1 MHRKAVQSKHV
12 HPPKPII
19 HEIHPK
25 HRIFIHQGWRSE
37 GWVGSGETEARPKPN
52 PSPYAAPMEFGSDSH
67 TLNPDPHTHTHR
79 STPLPLLLAPLVPS
93 MLAHAPTLVHSFIA
107 HSSSTTA
114 PVFHHFPAR
123 ISYCAFAL
131 TDGIRCGSWRGLD
144 CTRLIDILTRLR
156 IAQCQWRF
164 CGSCVC
170 V

>member
-1 MHRKAVQSKHV
+1 MTKTY
-12 HPPKPII
+12 PKN
-19 HEIHPK
+19 
-25 HRIFIHQGWRSE
+25 RQN
-37 GWVGSGETEARPKPN
+37 TT
-52 PSPYAAPMEFGSDSH
+52 PSPQTSHDRDNPRTLHRMKARNTDQETASYKIGNKHTYVHTHTHTH